1 MPTLG
6 APALQA
12 YSTRIFQACKA
23 PADDAA
29 TVSDHLVTANLMG
42 FDSHGVICIP
52 EYLGYLR
59 EGMMQPG
66 APTTIVKETATT
78 ATVVCGWTYKE
89 EESAKL
95 WKMPTS

>member
-1 MPTLG
+1 MLSPPSRNGGFMPTLG

-42 FDSHGVICIP
+42 FDSHGVIRIP
-52 EYLGYLR
+52 EYLA
-59 EGMMQPG
+59 M
-66 APTTIVKETATT
+66 
-78 ATVVCGWTYKE
+78 CGRV
-89 EESAKL
+89 
-95 WKMPTS
+95 

>member
-42 FDSHGVICIP
+42 FDSHGVIRIP
-52 EYLGYLR
+52 EYLGYVR
-59 EGMMQPG
+59 EGMIQPG
-66 APTTIVKETATT
+66 APTTYRQ
-78 ATVVCGWTYKE
+78 GDRHHGHGG
-89 EESAKL
+89 L
-95 WKMPTS
+95 RLDL

>member
-42 FDSHGVICIP
+42 F
-52 EYLGYLR
+52 
-59 EGMMQPG
+59 
-66 APTTIVKETATT
+66 A
-78 ATVVCGWTYKE
+78 
-89 EESAKL
+89 
-95 WKMPTS
+95 